1 MMNNAIN
8 SLDKVDLLIVGSG
21 AAASIIAAK
30 AAQAGKHVLMLEAG
44 PERSNKDLVSS
55 QLWARRLKWGGSPVE
70 EEGNLKIGHG
80 FNAGWGTG
88 GSSMHHYGVWPR
100 LHANDFKIKS
110 LYGKGKD
117 WPIDY
122 EDLRPFYDRVQSEVG
137 ISGDEKLEKW
147 RPEGAAY
154 PMPGLPVFK
163 QGELIARGFTALGR
177 DTAPIPLAV
186 NSQPYKGRNPCNY
199 DGWCDAGCP
208 TGALANAQTV
218 YLPQAKVAKA
228 NIIHRA
234 TVTRILTNQKGD
246 KVVGVEYCDE
256 AGQSHK
262 QMADVVVLAAFAVEN
277 PRLLLASATQAQPQ
291 GLANSSGLVG
301 KYLMTHPAG
310 NIYGL
315 FKEATQPYYGATGG
329 QLINQDNYDDKAAR
343 KGAFGGY
350 QWLIANALK
359 PNGLL
364 GIANTRPDIYGPKL
378 DAFMKQAAKHMATMV
393 FVGDD
398 LPLAEN
404 RVELS
409 PNKDKYGVPLAK
421 VIHNVQAETDLMC
434 QHAVEE
440 GKAVFKAAGAEQV
453 WSGPRVGMHI
463 LGGTI
468 MGTSRDN
475 SVTNR
480 YGQCHDI
487 PNLFIAGT
495 GLFPSSGAVNPTFSL
510 HALGLQA
517 VEYLL
522 SEWAGIV

>member
-1 MMNNAIN
+1 MNSIIN
-8 SLDKVDLLIVGSG
+8 SSDKVDLLIVGSG
-21 AAASIIAAK
+21 AAASVYAAK
-30 AAQAGKHVLMLEAG
+30 AAQAGKQVLMLEAG
-44 PERSNKDLVSS
+44 PDRRNKDLVSS

-70 EEGNLKIGHG
+70 EEGNFIVGHS
-80 FNAGWGTG
+80 FNTGWGTG

-100 LHANDFKIKS
+100 LHANDFKLNS
-110 LYGKGKD
+110 LYGKGND
-117 WPIDY
+117 WPIVY
-122 EDLRPFYDRVQSEVG
+122 EDLRPAYDQIQTEVG

-147 RPEGAAY
+147 RPAGAPY
-154 PMPGLPVFK
+154 PMPGLPIFQ
-163 QGELIARGFTALGR
+163 QGMIIAKGFTALGR
-177 DTAPIPLAV
+177 DTAPIPLAI
-186 NSQPYKGRNPCNY
+186 NSRPYKNRSACIY

-218 YLPQAKVAKA
+218 YLPQAKAAKA
-228 NIIHRA
+228 NIINRA
-234 TVTRILTNQKGD
+234 MVTRLLTNPKGD
-246 KVVGVEYCDE
+246 KVTGVEYYDE
-256 AGQSHK
+256 VGKPHR
-262 QMADVVVLAAFAVEN
+262 QMADVVVLAAFAIQN
-277 PRLLLASATQAQPQ
+277 PRLLLASANSAHPA

-310 NIYGL
+310 NTYGL
-315 FKEATQPYYGATGG
+315 FKPATQPYLGATGG
-329 QLINQDNYDDKAAR
+329 QLINQDNYDNKSAR
-343 KGAFGGY
+343 EGAFGGY

-364 GIANTRPDIYGPKL
+364 GIANTRPDIFGYKL
-378 DAFMKQAAKHMATMV
+378 DAFMKQAAEHIGTMV

-404 RVELS
+404 RVILS
-409 PNKDKYGVPLAK
+409 QKKDKYGVPLAK
-421 VIHNVQAETDLMC
+421 AIHNIQAETKAMC
-434 QHAVEE
+434 QHAEEE
-440 GKAVFKAAGAEQV
+440 GKAIFKAAGAEQI

-468 MGTSRDN
+468 MGTTRDN

-495 GLFPSSGAVNPTFSL
+495 GLFPSSGAVNPTFTL

-522 SEWAGIV
+522 REWEGII